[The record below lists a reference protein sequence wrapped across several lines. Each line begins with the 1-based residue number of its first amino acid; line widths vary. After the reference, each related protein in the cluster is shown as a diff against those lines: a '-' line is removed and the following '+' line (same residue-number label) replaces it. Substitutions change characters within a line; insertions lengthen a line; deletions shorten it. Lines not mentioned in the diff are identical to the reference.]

1 MRNPYA
7 LHLNFTELV
16 GAIPEIPKIL
26 PSNIDMMYE
35 RCGKFLVAEWK
46 RPNEKISIGQSILLK
61 ALARQDDFIVLIIT
75 GDTDRDMQV
84 FNVERLNEQGELIPK
99 GNTLEDLKTIILK
112 WYNWANEEKK

>member
-7 LHLNFTELV
+7 LHLDFNNLI
-16 GAIPEIPKIL
+16 GAVPESPKIL

-35 RCGKFLVAEWK
+35 RCGKFLVGEWK
-46 RPNEKISIGQSILLK
+46 RPNEKISIGQSILLN
-61 ALARQDDFIVLIIT
+61 ALAKQDDFIVLIIT

-84 FNVERLNEQGELIPK
+84 FNVERLNKQGELIPK

>member
-7 LHLNFTELV
+7 LHLNFAELV

-46 RPNEKISIGQSILLK
+46 RPNEKISIGQFILLK

-75 GDTDRDMQV
+75 GDTDREMQV
-84 FNVERLNEQGELIPK
+84 SNVERLNKQGELIFK
-99 GNTLEDLKTIILK
+99 GNTLKDLKTIILK
-112 WYNWANEEKK
+112 WYNWANEER